1 MPPKIPLLDFYGC
14 VSNLMPELKIYSLH
28 YMHYRLLALTMNFGT
43 QPKCWRKSVERR
55 SRASLTGSRNRWCRN
70 DAGNYR
76 DRFIINLSDARCP
89 ENKIAIDAAW
99 NNARGGRCLVSRT
112 CLCAGFCLLLT
123 GRYATS
129 LDAMFLVIGY
139 RIGWHDHG
147 GGGGGGGGDGFERT
161 YITVR
166 SRVDM
171 TGPFVGGTNII
182 ATRCRRARNTAQI
195 TYAAERDN
203 RALNK

>member
-1 MPPKIPLLDFYGC
+1 VTPFRYS
-14 VSNLMPELKIYSLH
+14 VSKRSE
-28 YMHYRLLALTMNFGT
+28 
-43 QPKCWRKSVERR
+43 KSVERR
-55 SRASLTGSRNRWCRN
+55 SRASPAGSHN
-70 DAGNYR
+70 AGNYR
-76 DRFIINLSDARCP
+76 DRFIINLSDARRP
-89 ENKIAIDAAW
+89 ENKIAIDVAR
-99 NNARGGRCLVSRT
+99 NNACGGRCLVSRT

-139 RIGWHDHG
+139 RIGWHDR
-147 GGGGGGGGDGFERT
+147 GGDGGFERT

-166 SRVDM
+166 SRADM

-182 ATRCRRARNTAQI
+182 ATRCRCARNTAQI